1 MSIST
6 GSGLGVGAGA
16 GGAACFVGFL
26 GSAAGFTT
34 RWLFGRGRRR
44 RGRGDAVPLLRSG
57 AFVASSGGG
66 GPFFAASADSASI
79 SPGSA
84 ATGSAGTGSACST
97 STLGAPLT
105 GACAAGARKSCQTR
119 KPAYKKTTIA
129 RTITNHFNTPES
141 AVTVRTTTGVPSLR
155 TPETLPCTY
164 DPVPAF
170 RL

>member
-1 MSIST
+1 M
-6 GSGLGVGAGA
+6 L
-16 GGAACFVGFL
+16 
-26 GSAAGFTT
+26 
-34 RWLFGRGRRR
+34 
-44 RGRGDAVPLLRSG
+44 LLRSG
-57 AFVASSGGG
+57 AFVASSGGAG
-66 GPFFAASADSASI
+66 AFFAASADSAST

-105 GACAAGARKSCQTR
+105 GAVRCRGAQELPNQEAGVQEDDDCENHH
-119 KPAYKKTTIA
+119 KPL
-129 RTITNHFNTPES
+129 HTPES
-141 AVTVRTTTGVPSLR
+141 AVAVRTTTGVPSLR